1 MTADRDPGDL
11 LRELAPQVLG
21 ALLRRFGHFDLC
33 EDATQ
38 EALLAAALQ
47 WPRDGTPDNPR
58 GWLITVAAR
67 RLMDAARSEQSRR
80 RREDQVAVATPQ
92 SELLSPAADAD
103 PGQDRDDSLVL
114 LFGCCHPA
122 LSAPSQIALTLRAVG
137 GLTTAQ
143 IAAAFLVPEATM
155 AQRISRAKQ
164 AIKASDVPL
173 SPHPTTGPAGEA
185 ERGDRLRAVLHVLY
199 LIFNEGYAATQGE
212 QLTRPDLSREAIR
225 LARWLR
231 RLLPDDREVAGLL
244 ALMLLTE
251 ARRPARTSPGGEL
264 VPLAEQERSRW
275 DQALIAEG
283 VALVTG
289 ALAAGGKAVGP
300 YQLQA
305 AIAALH
311 DEAKDV
317 DATDWPQ
324 ILALYDLL
332 DRVAP
337 NPVSSLSRVVAVAR
351 VSGPAAGLDAL
362 AELESDRRVAG
373 YHRLLATRAHL
384 LGLAGQHGPA
394 AAAYRE
400 AARRATSVP
409 ERRYLSRMAAEQAAQ
424 AAGPA

>member
-47 WPRDGTPDNPR
+47 WPREGTPDNPR

-80 RREDQVAVATPQ
+80 RREDHVAVATPQ

-103 PGQDRDDSLVL
+103 PGQDRDDSLAL

-164 AIKASDVPL
+164 AIKASEIPL
-173 SPHPTTGPAGEA
+173 AGPASQA

-199 LIFNEGYAATQGE
+199 LIFNEGYTAAQGDE
-212 QLTRPDLSREAIR
+212 LTRPDLSAEAIR

-231 RLLPDDREVAGLL
+231 RLLPEDGEVAGLL

-251 ARRPARTSPGGEL
+251 ARRPARTSPDGEL
-264 VPLAEQERSRW
+264 VPLAEQQRGRW
-275 DQALIAEG
+275 DRALIAEG
-283 VALVTG
+283 VELITG
-289 ALAAGGKAVGP
+289 TLAAGGPAVGA

-305 AIAALH
+305 AIAAVH
-311 DEAKDV
+311 DEAADV
-317 DATDWPQ
+317 DTTDWPQ

-351 VSGPAAGLDAL
+351 VHGPAAGLGAL
-362 AELESDRRVAG
+362 AGLESDRRMAG

-394 AAAYRE
+394 AAAYRD

-409 ERRYLSRMAAEQAAQ
+409 ERRYLSRMAADQEAQQA
-424 AAGPA
+424 G

>member
-1 MTADRDPGDL
+1 MTADHDPGDL

-80 RREDQVAVATPQ
+80 RREDQVALATPQ

-103 PGQDRDDSLVL
+103 PGRDRDDSLTL

-137 GLTTAQ
+137 GLSTAQ

-173 SPHPTTGPAGEA
+173 SGAAGEA

-199 LIFNEGYAATQGE
+199 LIFNEGYTASQGD
-212 QLTRPDLSREAIR
+212 QLTRPDLSGEAIR

-231 RLLPDDREVAGLL
+231 RLLPDDPEVAGLL

-251 ARRPARTSPGGEL
+251 ARRPARTGPGGEL
-264 VPLAEQERSRW
+264 VPLAEQDRGRW
-275 DQALIAEG
+275 DQALVAEG

-289 ALAAGGKAVGP
+289 ALAGKAAAGSAVGP

-305 AIAALH
+305 AIAAVH

-351 VSGPAAGLDAL
+351 VHGPAAGLDAL

-394 AAAYRE
+394 ASAYRE
-400 AARRATSVP
+400 AARRATSIP
-409 ERRYLSRMAAEQAAQ
+409 ERRYLSRMAAQQAAQ
-424 AAGPA
+424 PAG